1 MPTYDFECEPCNYQ
15 AEIVQGVNEPSVQV
29 CPKCSK
35 ETFQKI
41 FISFPNVFVKGE
53 VKTIAQQAEKNTK
66 NMGSYELEEKRFKD
80 DLTKGVTDEHKATRD
95 QHKAI
100 VSMTPQQQ
108 THWIKTGE
116 KPE

>member
-15 AEIVQGVNEPSVQV
+15 VEIFQGVNEPSVQV

-35 ETFQKI
+35 KTFQKI
-41 FISFPNVFVKGE
+41 FISCPTVFVKGE

-66 NMGSYELEEKRFKD
+66 NMG
-80 DLTKGVTDEHKATRD
+80 HKATRD
-95 QHKAI
+95 KHKSI